1 MCVNICLRI
10 NLFHMQINNRQIGND
25 SGVKTE
31 TIVVHFGCLFITVHY
46 AFVPARLKKLAVLMI
61 LK

>member
-1 MCVNICLRI
+1 
-10 NLFHMQINNRQIGND
+10 MQINNRQIGND